1 MEQIAQKITNFIL
14 NDVNPE
20 LAKLADQTITLPAVE
35 ENNIIFGTVDLSRY
49 EKAVV
54 VSILP
59 EQQEPD
65 DGYINGFSDR
75 SEFVVTFL
83 FQKAKY
89 PLLVSR
95 MCRYAKAFRI
105 AQAKNPSM
113 SDTIEESEI
122 TQIDFFPD
130 TGAVVHQMTAFEIN
144 LSVITEEPLAPYEEP
159 APAPEPD
166 PEPDPEPEPQPDD
179 PENSGDSDFIGD

>member
-1 MEQIAQKITNFIL
+1 MEQIAETIKNFIL
-14 NDVNPE
+14 NDVNTE
-20 LAKLADQTITLPAVE
+20 LAELEDQDVTLPPVE
-35 ENNIIFGTVDLSRY
+35 ERNIIFGTVDLSRY
-49 EKAVV
+49 ERPVV

-83 FQKAKY
+83 FQKEKY
-89 PLLVSR
+89 NKLISR

-113 SDTIEESEI
+113 SDAIEESEI

-130 TGAVVHQMTAFEIN
+130 TGAVPQQMTAFEIN
-144 LSVITEEPLAPYEEP
+144 MAVITENPL
-159 APAPEPD
+159 D
-166 PEPDPEPEPQPDD
+166 
-179 PENSGDSDFIGD
+179 N

>member
-1 MEQIAQKITNFIL
+1 MEQIAQTIKNFIL

-20 LAKLADQTITLPAVE
+20 LAKLADQTVTLPAVDA
-35 ENNIIFGTVDLSRY
+35 NNIIFGTVDLSRY

-65 DGYINGFSDR
+65 EGYINGFSDR

-83 FQKAKY
+83 FQKEKY

-113 SDTIEESEI
+113 SDQIEESEI
-122 TQIDFFPD
+122 TLVDFFPD
-130 TGAVVHQMTAFEIN
+130 TGAVPQQMTAFEIN
-144 LSVITEEPLAPYEEP
+144 LAVVTEEPLAPYDEP
-159 APAPEPD
+159 SPTPEPEPTPD
-166 PEPDPEPEPQPDD
+166 PDPEPEPDGDD
-179 PENSGDSDFIGD
+179 SGNDGFIGD

>member
-1 MEQIAQKITNFIL
+1 MEQIAETIKNFIL
-14 NDVNPE
+14 NDVNTE
-20 LAKLADQTITLPAVE
+20 LAELEDHDVTLPPVE
-35 ENNIIFGTVDLSRY
+35 ERNIIFGTVDLSRY
-49 EKAVV
+49 ERPVV

-65 DGYINGFSDR
+65 EGYIDGFSDR

-83 FQKAKY
+83 FQKEKY
-89 PLLVSR
+89 NKLISR

-113 SDTIEESEI
+113 SDAIEESEI

-130 TGAVVHQMTAFEIN
+130 TGAVPQQMTAFEIN
-144 LSVITEEPLAPYEEP
+144 MAVVTENPL
-159 APAPEPD
+159 D
-166 PEPDPEPEPQPDD
+166 
-179 PENSGDSDFIGD
+179 N

>member
-1 MEQIAQKITNFIL
+1 MEQIAETITNFIL
-14 NDVNPE
+14 NDVNTE
-20 LAKLADQTITLPAVE
+20 LAALEDQNVTLPPVE
-35 ENNIIFGTVDLSRY
+35 EKNIVFGTVDLSRY
-49 EKAVV
+49 ERPVV

-65 DGYINGFSDR
+65 EGYIDGFSDR

-89 PLLVSR
+89 PELVSR
-95 MCRYAKAFRI
+95 MCRYSKAFRT

-113 SDTIEESEI
+113 SDAIEESEI

-130 TGAVVHQMTAFEIN
+130 TGAVPQQMTAFEIN
-144 LSVITEEPLAPYEEP
+144 MAVITENPL
-159 APAPEPD
+159 D
-166 PEPDPEPEPQPDD
+166 
-179 PENSGDSDFIGD
+179 N

>member
-1 MEQIAQKITNFIL
+1 MEQIAETIKNFIL
-14 NDVNPE
+14 NDVNTE
-20 LAKLADQTITLPAVE
+20 LAELEDHDVTLPPVE
-35 ENNIIFGTVDLSRY
+35 EKNIVFGTVDLSRY
-49 EKAVV
+49 ERPVV

-65 DGYINGFSDR
+65 DGYIDGFADR

-83 FQKAKY
+83 FQKEKY
-89 PLLVSR
+89 PALVSR

-130 TGAVVHQMTAFEIN
+130 TGAVPQQMTAFEIN
-144 LSVITEEPLAPYEEP
+144 MAVVTENPLA
-159 APAPEPD
+159 
-166 PEPDPEPEPQPDD
+166 
-179 PENSGDSDFIGD
+179 N

>member
-1 MEQIAQKITNFIL
+1 MEQIAETIKNFIL
-14 NDVNPE
+14 NDVNAE
-20 LAKLADQTITLPAVE
+20 LAALADQSVTLPQVE
-35 ENNIIFGTVDLSRY
+35 AKNIVFGTVDLSRY
-49 EKAVV
+49 EKPVV

-83 FQKAKY
+83 FQKEKY
-89 PLLVSR
+89 NNLVSR

-130 TGAVVHQMTAFEIN
+130 TGAVPQQMTAFEIN
-144 LSVITEEPLAPYEEP
+144 LAVVTEEPLAPYDEP
-159 APAPEPD
+159 APAPEPT
-166 PEPDPEPEPQPDD
+166 PEPTPDPESEPVAPD
-179 PENSGDSDFIGD
+179 NSDNDGFIGD